1 MKHSG
6 VMLSRKPYA
15 KSFLLARTTVVSC
28 RVGNHAQTVSC
39 RYESHCR
46 CAGQETI
53 RKKFPVVMKHH
64 SLTTDRKLFSHILAR
79 SFFSHQE
86 KKKVRRMATVQ

>member
-1 MKHSG
+1 M
-6 VMLSRKPYA
+6 
-15 KSFLLARTTVVSC
+15 
-28 RVGNHAQTVSC
+28 QTASC

-53 RKKFPVVMKHH
+53 RKKFPVGMKHH
-64 SLTTDRKLFSHILAR
+64 SLTTYRKLFSYILAR